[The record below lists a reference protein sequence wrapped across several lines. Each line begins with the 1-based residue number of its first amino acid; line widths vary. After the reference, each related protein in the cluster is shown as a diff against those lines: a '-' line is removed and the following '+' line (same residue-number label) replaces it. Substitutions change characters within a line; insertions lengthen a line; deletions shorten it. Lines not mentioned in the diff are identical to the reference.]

1 MEDETKLAEGPE
13 GTEPAT
19 TGTEPAA
26 EGAGDG
32 AGEPDYKALY
42 ERAVADSRKWE
53 RRSKANLAAA
63 RGAKKSVED
72 EVAELK
78 AQLRRMEDERAHAE
92 LVSGVASAKG
102 VPAELLHGDDED
114 ELNASADAL
123 LAFARSMEPGT
134 PRDKGGAPAGG
145 ARVTADQ
152 ISKMKSPLAR
162 VQAYARMHAGQ

>member
-102 VPAELLHGDDED
+102 VPRRAPPRRRRGRAERERRRAPRVREVHG
-114 ELNASADAL
+114 AWHA
-123 LAFARSMEPGT
+123 ARQG
-134 PRDKGGAPAGG
+134 RG
-145 ARVTADQ
+145 ARG
-152 ISKMKSPLAR
+152 R
-162 VQAYARMHAGQ
+162 GQGDR